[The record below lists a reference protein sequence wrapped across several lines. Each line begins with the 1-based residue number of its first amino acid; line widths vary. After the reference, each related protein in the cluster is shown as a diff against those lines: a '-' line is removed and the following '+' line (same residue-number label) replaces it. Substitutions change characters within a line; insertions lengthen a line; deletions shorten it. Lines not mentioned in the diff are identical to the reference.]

1 MNSFYTEEELKKLN
15 FKSFGKNVL
24 ISRKASF
31 YSANTISIGNN
42 VRIDDYCILSGNIEI
57 GNYVHISAYC
67 SLYGKGTI
75 TLKDYSGCSQRSTI
89 YSQNDYFSGEYMIGP
104 MIDEKYTNVIQ
115 KKVVMEKYTQLG
127 ANSIVFPGVTIK
139 EGAVTGAFTLVKED
153 LQEWS
158 INVGIPAKKIKDRSK
173 NIITI
178 ERNIINE

>member
-75 TLKDYSGCSQRSTI
+75 TLKDYSGCSPRSTI
-89 YSQNDYFSGEYMIGP
+89 YSQTDDFSGEYMIGP